1 MQALAPF
8 VFAIHALMIV
18 AGALIAAFSTRL
30 VRALMGLILTMVG
43 VAGMY
48 LLLNAPFVALMQ
60 LLIYVGAVAVLVFFA
75 VMLMPTEQP
84 GSEPGP
90 QPMRKYL
97 WAVMAA
103 GAPLFGLSWVWL
115 KHAPESLAVPPE
127 TPLSEL
133 GRGLME
139 DYILAF
145 ELISVVLF
153 IAMSG
158 AVLLAFR
165 RRHREGDAS

>member
-75 VMLMPTEQP
+75 VMLMPTYP
-84 GSEPGP
+84 
-90 QPMRKYL
+90 
-97 WAVMAA
+97 AA
-103 GAPLFGLSWVWL
+103 A
-115 KHAPESLAVPPE
+115 
-127 TPLSEL
+127 
-133 GRGLME
+133 
-139 DYILAF
+139 I
-145 ELISVVLF
+145 
-153 IAMSG
+153 
-158 AVLLAFR
+158 R
-165 RRHREGDAS
+165 RA